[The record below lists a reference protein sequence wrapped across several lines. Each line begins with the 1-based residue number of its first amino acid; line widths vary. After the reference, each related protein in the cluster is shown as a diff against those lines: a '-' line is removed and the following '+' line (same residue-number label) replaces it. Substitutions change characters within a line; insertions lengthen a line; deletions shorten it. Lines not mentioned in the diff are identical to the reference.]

1 MPTCLNIFPFSD
13 LKCSHFF
20 LPTHVRG
27 TLFDYSIIPIS
38 GGEVKIKHEQF
49 KYYGEVQ

>member
-1 MPTCLNIFPFSD
+1 MPPIYFHLVILNVHI
-13 LKCSHFF
+13 FF

>member
-1 MPTCLNIFPFSD
+1 MPPIYFHLVILNVHI
-13 LKCSHFF
+13 F

-27 TLFDYSIIPIS
+27 TLFDYSIIPIWC
-38 GGEVKIKHEQF
+38 GVKIKHEQF